1 MQHTAESIRALAAAA
16 TNEDYKALNELQRRK
31 KRQYAAQLVY
41 HFLRAYERNNRQE
54 YAGEINT
61 ADIRSALCV
70 IARYGAFE
78 DFATIGA
85 PLAYFREQGRDK
97 AQATFGDYCSFIEH
111 ASYDRSR

>member
-1 MQHTAESIRALAAAA
+1 MQHTTESIYALAAAA
-16 TNEDYKALNELQRRK
+16 IDEDYKALNELQRRK

-41 HFLRAYERNNRQE
+41 HFLRAYERKNRQE
-54 YAGEINT
+54 YAGEINA
-61 ADIRSALCV
+61 ADMRAALLV

-97 AQATFGDYCSFIEH
+97 AQATFKDYCSFIDR